1 MGLRHGYHSRP
12 MSRAARLLWFTILV
26 VAACERPRE
35 ETRARALAAHVLRDM
50 LAYPASTLV
59 SFAAGEEA
67 GEVVLSTP
75 APVDSVT
82 AWYRTVLRLNGWELR
97 QDQRRPDGSQVIYAL
112 KGDRPLW
119 ITLRQTSGAPGTTY
133 TLIGA
138 DVVADTADTDAA
150 GDTAQRSGSSMS
162 SNRIQRR

>member
-1 MGLRHGYHSRP
+1 MPRIAP
-12 MSRAARLLWFTILV
+12 IVCLLAL

-97 QDQRRPDGSQVIYAL
+97 QDQRRPDGARVIYAI

-138 DVVADTADTDAA
+138 DVVADTAGTEEGAA